1 MFHLALQVDAQ
12 LDLAFMLCGTV
23 SHLTSNADALAC
35 FAATAASLHPGGLFI
50 VEMVHPVDMFNG

>member
-1 MFHLALQVDAQ
+1 
-12 LDLAFMLCGTV
+12 MLCGTV